1 MSNDGARRARLTVA
15 FDPEVRDR
23 AAFSSGVDAVD
34 NFLRKTANKLSRAD
48 NLRTFVLATDDGNV
62 IGYYSLNA
70 SEIDYAELPARYA
83 RTRPRHGVIP
93 ASFIAMIGVDQAY
106 QGRGVGTALLVDCI
120 ARIGDA
126 ADLMGIAVVLLDV
139 LDDGDPA
146 ALARR
151 TRLYE
156 EFGFRS
162 LERNPSRLYLS
173 LANVRAAIERQ
184 GYH

>member
-1 MSNDGARRARLTVA
+1 MRGDGTRRGWLTVA
-15 FDPEVRDR
+15 LDPELHDR

-34 NFLRKTANKLSRAD
+34 NFLRRTANKLSRAD
-48 NLRTFVLATDDGNV
+48 NLRTFVLAAEDGAV

-70 SEIDYAELPARYA
+70 SEIDYAELPAKYA
-83 RTRPRHGVIP
+83 RTRPRHGMIP

-120 ARIGDA
+120 ARIADA
-126 ADLMGIAVVLLDV
+126 ADLMGIALVLLDV
-139 LDDGDPA
+139 LDDGDQA

-162 LERNPSRLYLS
+162 LARDPTRLYLP
-173 LANVRAAIERQ
+173 LASVRASIERQ
-184 GYH
+184 RYH